1 MLYGLLPLHNQ
12 STFQDLESRP
22 QAGKERAHP
31 FSYHNKLSIET
42 SVTFSPLWI
51 ALWVSFV
58 GVAGIYARTA
68 ADNHRM
74 YNGIMEVSIEER
86 RPMVDWREIAYPGL
100 IVSLWRDFR

>member
-1 MLYGLLPLHNQ
+1 M
-12 STFQDLESRP
+12 ESRP
-22 QAGKERAHP
+22 QTGKERAHP

-58 GVAGIYARTA
+58 GVAGMYACTA

-74 YNGIMEVSIEER
+74 YSGIMEANIEER
-86 RPMVDWREIAYPGL
+86 RLVVD
-100 IVSLWRDFR
+100 